1 MRKIIQALAAAAL
14 LISVAGC
21 SSVNSEKTTAL
32 SLMEEINNKNVY
44 FADPNAR
51 LWYEINTKY
60 FMDSNGDGKGDLKGV
75 IDALP
80 YLSDDDPSLA
90 EKDLNMTG
98 VYLTDIISEDSAG
111 SVLDYFKLNS
121 EVGNEEDL
129 TELTQK
135 GNELDI
141 PVMINLDLSSCSVKS
156 PYFEDLLKHANEL
169 GKEAALTDL
178 NSEYAQMFSI
188 TDEQPNSNWIP
199 LGHSPFFYL
208 GFNGTDAPNF
218 SQDSEAFR
226 TMVRK
231 VIEHYLSLGV
241 QGFYIEDMNAFYSN
255 SKEKNAE
262 FSSWL
267 VNTVTELNPNA
278 IVVFSTANL
287 ESDLSSV
294 DGWIAL
300 SKNAGVEGDL
310 AKAATGTISAKEL
323 GDLIE
328 QSNQKIAYP
337 ATYVNTPENTLD
349 LLKTEKKANTF
360 KMLMAL
366 QMLSSGQ
373 IFITAG
379 DEIGLP
385 SNEFDLVSEALSPVL
400 MEASSENAKKNSD
413 SKDQQSDPD
422 KKSQDQM
429 AEIRDQLTFGSFS
442 EQKEDGNSVL
452 NFILQAILLRD
463 SYTAISSGKT
473 EVVNDLNTEDILVLK
488 KSVENSEVMV
498 IYNFGDAEQKVN
510 VENMTLSGLP
520 VEIGGVLL
528 TSVQSVHM
536 ENGQLLM
543 PAQSVCVLK

>member
-121 EVGNEEDL
+121 EVGNEEYL

-156 PYFEDLLKHANEL
+156 PYFEDVLKHANEL

-498 IYNFGDAEQKVN
+498 IYNFGDTEQKVN

-528 TSVQSVHM
+528 TSDQSVHM

>member
-156 PYFEDLLKHANEL
+156 PYFEDVLKHANEL

-218 SQDSEAFR
+218 SQDSDAFR

-498 IYNFGDAEQKVN
+498 IYNFGDTEQKVN

-528 TSVQSVHM
+528 TSDQSVHM

>member
-44 FADPNAR
+44 FADPSAR

-80 YLSDDDPSLA
+80 YLSDDDPLVA

-111 SVLDYFKLNS
+111 FVLDYFKLNS

-156 PYFEDLLKHANEL
+156 PYFEDVLKHANEL

-498 IYNFGDAEQKVN
+498 IYNFGDTEQKVN

-528 TSVQSVHM
+528 TSDQSVHM

>member
-156 PYFEDLLKHANEL
+156 PYFEDVLKHANEL

-218 SQDSEAFR
+218 SQDSDAFR

-400 MEASSENAKKNSD
+400 MKASSENAKKNSD

-452 NFILQAILLRD
+452 NFILQSILLRD

-498 IYNFGDAEQKVN
+498 IYNFGDTEQKVN

-528 TSVQSVHM
+528 TSDQSVHM

>member
-111 SVLDYFKLNS
+111 FVLDYFKLNS
-121 EVGNEEDL
+121 EVGNEEYL

-528 TSVQSVHM
+528 TSDQSVHM

>member
-231 VIEHYLSLGV
+231 VIE
-241 QGFYIEDMNAFYSN
+241 D
-255 SKEKNAE
+255 
-262 FSSWL
+262 
-267 VNTVTELNPNA
+267 
-278 IVVFSTANL
+278 
-287 ESDLSSV
+287 
-294 DGWIAL
+294 
-300 SKNAGVEGDL
+300 
-310 AKAATGTISAKEL
+310 
-323 GDLIE
+323 
-328 QSNQKIAYP
+328 
-337 ATYVNTPENTLD
+337 
-349 LLKTEKKANTF
+349 
-360 KMLMAL
+360 
-366 QMLSSGQ
+366 
-373 IFITAG
+373 
-379 DEIGLP
+379 
-385 SNEFDLVSEALSPVL
+385 
-400 MEASSENAKKNSD
+400 
-413 SKDQQSDPD
+413 
-422 KKSQDQM
+422 
-429 AEIRDQLTFGSFS
+429 R
-442 EQKEDGNSVL
+442 
-452 NFILQAILLRD
+452 
-463 SYTAISSGKT
+463 
-473 EVVNDLNTEDILVLK
+473 
-488 KSVENSEVMV
+488 KSVV
-498 IYNFGDAEQKVN
+498 
-510 VENMTLSGLP
+510 
-520 VEIGGVLL
+520 
-528 TSVQSVHM
+528 
-536 ENGQLLM
+536 
-543 PAQSVCVLK
+543 

>member
-1 MRKIIQALAAAAL
+1 
-14 LISVAGC
+14 
-21 SSVNSEKTTAL
+21 
-32 SLMEEINNKNVY
+32 MEEINNKNVY

-300 SKNAGVEGDL
+300 SKKAGVEGDL

-498 IYNFGDAEQKVN
+498 IYNFGDTEQKVN

>member
-300 SKNAGVEGDL
+300 SKKAGVEGDL

-498 IYNFGDAEQKVN
+498 IYNFGDTEQKVN

>member
-156 PYFEDLLKHANEL
+156 PYFEDVLKHANEL

-498 IYNFGDAEQKVN
+498 IYNFGDTEQKVN

-528 TSVQSVHM
+528 TSDQSVHM

>member
-60 FMDSNGDGKGDLKGV
+60 FRDSNGDGKGDLKGV

-111 SVLDYFKLNS
+111 FVLDYFKLNS
-121 EVGNEEDL
+121 EVGNEEYL

-156 PYFEDLLKHANEL
+156 PYFEDVLKHANEL

-385 SNEFDLVSEALSPVL
+385 SNEFYLVSEALSPVL

-498 IYNFGDAEQKVN
+498 IYNFGDTEQKVN

-528 TSVQSVHM
+528 TSDQSVHM

>member
-498 IYNFGDAEQKVN
+498 IYNFGDTEQKVN

>member
-156 PYFEDLLKHANEL
+156 PYFEDVLKHANEL

-488 KSVENSEVMV
+488 KSVEDSEVMV
-498 IYNFGDAEQKVN
+498 IYNFGDTEQKVN

-528 TSVQSVHM
+528 TSDQSVHM

>member
-156 PYFEDLLKHANEL
+156 PYFEDVLKHANEL

-498 IYNFGDAEQKVN
+498 IYNFGDTEQKVN

>member
-498 IYNFGDAEQKVN
+498 IYNFGDTEQKVN

-528 TSVQSVHM
+528 TSDQSVHM

>member
-156 PYFEDLLKHANEL
+156 PYFEDVLKHANEL

-218 SQDSEAFR
+218 SQDSDAFR

-528 TSVQSVHM
+528 TSDQSVHM

>member
-111 SVLDYFKLNS
+111 FVLDYFKLNS
-121 EVGNEEDL
+121 EVGNEEYL

-156 PYFEDLLKHANEL
+156 PYFEDVLKHANEL

-199 LGHSPFFYL
+199 SGNSPFFYL

-528 TSVQSVHM
+528 TSDQSVHM

>member
-44 FADPNAR
+44 FADPSAR

-80 YLSDDDPSLA
+80 YLSDDDPLVA

-111 SVLDYFKLNS
+111 FVLDYFKLNS

-156 PYFEDLLKHANEL
+156 PYFEDVLKHANEL
-169 GKEAALTDL
+169 VKEAALTDL

-498 IYNFGDAEQKVN
+498 IYNFGDTEQKVN

-528 TSVQSVHM
+528 TSDQSVHM

>member
-111 SVLDYFKLNS
+111 FVLDYFKLNS
-121 EVGNEEDL
+121 EVGNEEYL

-156 PYFEDLLKHANEL
+156 PYFEDVLKHANEL

-218 SQDSEAFR
+218 SQDSDAFR

-528 TSVQSVHM
+528 TSDQSVHM

>member
-60 FMDSNGDGKGDLKGV
+60 FRDSNGDGKGDLKGV

-111 SVLDYFKLNS
+111 FVLDYFKLNS
-121 EVGNEEDL
+121 EVGNEEYL

-156 PYFEDLLKHANEL
+156 PYFEDVLKHANEL

-498 IYNFGDAEQKVN
+498 IYNFGDTEQKVN

-528 TSVQSVHM
+528 TSDQSVHM

>member
-156 PYFEDLLKHANEL
+156 PYFEDVLKHANEL

-349 LLKTEKKANTF
+349 LLKTEKMANTF

-498 IYNFGDAEQKVN
+498 IYNFGDTEQKVN

-528 TSVQSVHM
+528 TSDQSVHM

>member
-156 PYFEDLLKHANEL
+156 PYFEDVLKHANEL

-349 LLKTEKKANTF
+349 LLKTEKKVNTF

-400 MEASSENAKKNSD
+400 MEAFAENAKKNSD

-498 IYNFGDAEQKVN
+498 IYNFGDTEQKVN

-528 TSVQSVHM
+528 TSDQSVHM

>member
-60 FMDSNGDGKGDLKGV
+60 FRDSNGDGKGDLKGV

-121 EVGNEEDL
+121 EVGNEEYL

-156 PYFEDLLKHANEL
+156 PYFEDVLKHANEL

-498 IYNFGDAEQKVN
+498 IYNFGDTEQKVN

>member
-121 EVGNEEDL
+121 EVGNEEYL

-156 PYFEDLLKHANEL
+156 PYFEDVLKHANEL

-218 SQDSEAFR
+218 SQDSDAFR

-498 IYNFGDAEQKVN
+498 IYNFGDTEQKVN

-528 TSVQSVHM
+528 TSDQSVHM

>member
-44 FADPNAR
+44 FVDPNAR

-60 FMDSNGDGKGDLKGV
+60 FRDSNGDGKGDLKGV

-111 SVLDYFKLNS
+111 FVLDYFKLNS
-121 EVGNEEDL
+121 EVGNEEYL

-156 PYFEDLLKHANEL
+156 PYFEDVLKHANEL

-498 IYNFGDAEQKVN
+498 IYNFGDTEQKVN

-528 TSVQSVHM
+528 TSDQSVHM

>member
-44 FADPNAR
+44 FVDPNAR

-60 FMDSNGDGKGDLKGV
+60 FRDSNGDGKGDLKGV

-98 VYLTDIISEDSAG
+98 VYLTDIIPEDSAG
-111 SVLDYFKLNS
+111 FVLDYFKLNS
-121 EVGNEEDL
+121 EVGNEEYL

-156 PYFEDLLKHANEL
+156 PYFEDVLKHANEL

-498 IYNFGDAEQKVN
+498 IYNFGDTEQKVN

-528 TSVQSVHM
+528 TSDQSVHM

>member
-111 SVLDYFKLNS
+111 FVLDYFKLNS
-121 EVGNEEDL
+121 EVGNEEYL

-156 PYFEDLLKHANEL
+156 PYFEDVLKHANEL

-528 TSVQSVHM
+528 TSDQSVHM

>member
-111 SVLDYFKLNS
+111 FVLDYFKLNS
-121 EVGNEEDL
+121 EVGNEEYL

-156 PYFEDLLKHANEL
+156 PYFEDVLKHANEL

-498 IYNFGDAEQKVN
+498 IYNFGDTEQKVN

-528 TSVQSVHM
+528 TSDQSVHM